1 LVQGTGADDGAVLQA
16 LAFAPDT
23 GRLELANPLAPGR
36 YTARL
41 YVDVDATV
49 SNLYEVEIDVQ

>member
-1 LVQGTGADDGAVLQA
+1 MPGAGENDGALLQA

-23 GRLELANPLAPGR
+23 GRLELAKPLAPGS

-41 YVDVDATV
+41 YVDVDAIV
-49 SNLYEVEIDVQ
+49 SNLYDVEINVQ